1 MSKTDDFQNEFPL
14 LYKRLAETNTPKL
27 TFVSGTLKSRINEI
41 MEPLGFRRIRGGD
54 LLDQTLAEVEQFLE
68 AQS

>member
-1 MSKTDDFQNEFPL
+1 MSKIDDFKNEYPL
-14 LYKRLAETNTPKL
+14 LYQRLAETNTPKL
-27 TFVSGTLKSRINEI
+27 TFIAGTMKDRINEI

-54 LLDQTLAEVEQFLE
+54 LLDQTLADVERFLE